1 MKDSD
6 KMKNNQTYDVV
17 ITGGGIMGSAAAYC
31 LTKTQ
36 PGIKVAVVE
45 RDPAYARASTTL
57 SMSNVRIQFSLK
69 ENIQISRYAFDVL
82 ERFED
87 EMAVEDRRPKIY
99 FHREGNLFLVSAANQ
114 DAARRAFDLQ
124 RSLGCRIE
132 WWSPQQ
138 IRERYPLYEPGVDIV
153 GATFGPDDGHFDAYA
168 ALMAYKAKAKSQ
180 GAEFRTGEV
189 VKIRAAG
196 GRATGVDLGAG
207 ETLTAACVVNCGG
220 AWAAQL
226 AETAGVKLPVIPVKR
241 QIFTLDTAVKPD
253 GPLPLT
259 VLLSGL
265 YFRTETG
272 GLILLG
278 KSMEEDPVG
287 FNFSWDDKRF
297 MEVLWPELAEFVPA
311 WDRLKLV
318 RGWAGLYDVNTLDHN
333 AIIGEWPEIEG
344 LYLATGFSGH
354 GLQQGPA
361 VGRYL
366 SELILKKP
374 MSLDLSIFTPKRIL
388 ENRPLSEAGIV

>member
-1 MKDSD
+1 MQKSPG
-6 KMKNNQTYDVV
+6 YDVV
-17 ITGGGIMGSAAAYC
+17 ITGGGIMGSSTAYY
-31 LTKTQ
+31 LTKMH
-36 PGIKVAVVE
+36 PGLKVAVVE
-45 RDPAYARASTTL
+45 RDPTYARASTTL

-69 ENIQISRYAFDVL
+69 ENIQISQYAFQVL

-87 EMAVEDRRPKIY
+87 EMTVEDRRPKIY
-99 FHREGNLFLVSAANQ
+99 FRREGNLFLVSAANH

-132 WWSPQQ
+132 WWSPRQ
-138 IRERYPLYEPGVDIV
+138 IRARYPLYEPGAGIV

-168 ALMAYKAKAKSQ
+168 ALMAYKAKSKCQ
-180 GAEFRTGEV
+180 GAEFLTGEA
-189 VKIRAAG
+189 VKIHAGG
-196 GRATGVDLGAG
+196 GRATGVDLGSG
-207 ETLTAACVVNCGG
+207 ETLAAACVVNCGG

-241 QIFTLDTAVKPD
+241 QIFTLDTAVKAD

-278 KSMEEDPVG
+278 KSMPEDPVG
-287 FNFSWDDKRF
+287 FNFTWDDQRF
-297 MEVLWPELAEFVPA
+297 MEILWPELAEFVPA

-318 RGWAGLYDVNTLDHN
+318 RGWAGLYDVNTLDGN
-333 AIIGEWPEIEG
+333 AILGEWPEIKG

-354 GLQQGPA
+354 GLQQGPG

-366 SELILKKP
+366 SELILKRP
-374 MSLDLSIFTPKRIL
+374 VSLDLSIFTPQLILDKRA
-388 ENRPLSEAGIV
+388 LSENGIV

>member
-1 MKDSD
+1 MKT
-6 KMKNNQTYDVV
+6 NRTYDVI
-17 ITGGGIMGSAAAYC
+17 ITGGGIMGSATAYY
-31 LTKTQ
+31 LTKAD
-36 PGIKVAVVE
+36 PALKVAVVE
-45 RDPAYARASTTL
+45 RDPTYACASTTL

-69 ENIQISRYAFDVL
+69 ENVQISQYAFHVFD
-82 ERFED
+82 RFED
-87 EMAVEDRRPKIY
+87 EMTVEDRRPKIY
-99 FHREGNLFLVSAANQ
+99 FHREGNLFLVSAANH
-114 DAARRAFDLQ
+114 DAARRAYDLQ

-138 IRERYPLYEPGVDIV
+138 IRDRYPLYEPGADIV

-168 ALMAYKAKAKSQ
+168 ALMAYKAKSKSQ
-180 GAEFRTGEV
+180 GAEFLTGEA

-196 GRATGVDLGAG
+196 GRATGIDLDSG

-226 AETAGVKLPVIPVKR
+226 TETAGVKLPVIPVKR

-278 KSMEEDPVG
+278 KSMPEDPVG
-287 FNFSWDDKRF
+287 FNFTWDDQRF
-297 MEVLWPELAEFVPA
+297 MEILWPELAEFVPA

-318 RGWAGLYDVNTLDHN
+318 RGWAGLYDVNTLDGN
-333 AIIGEWPEIEG
+333 AILGEWPEIKG

-354 GLQQGPA
+354 GLQQGPG

-366 SELILKKP
+366 SELILERP
-374 MSLDLSIFTPKRIL
+374 VSLDLSIFTPQRIL
-388 ENRPLSEAGIV
+388 DKRALSENGIV

>member
-1 MKDSD
+1 MKS
-6 KMKNNQTYDVV
+6 QTYDVI
-17 ITGGGIMGSAAAYC
+17 ITGGGIMGSATAYY
-31 LTKTQ
+31 LTQTQ
-36 PGIKVAVVE
+36 PGLKVAVLE
-45 RDPAYARASTTL
+45 RDPTYARASTTL

-69 ENIQISRYAFDVL
+69 ENIQISQYAFQVL

-87 EMAVEDRRPKIY
+87 EMTVEDRRPRIY
-99 FHREGNLFLVSAANQ
+99 YRREGNLFLVGTANHAA
-114 DAARRAFDLQ
+114 AKRAFDLQ
-124 RSLGCRIE
+124 RSLGCRVE

-138 IRERYPLYEPGVDIV
+138 IRERYPLYEPDADIV
-153 GATFGPDDGHFDAYA
+153 GATYGPDDGHFDAHA
-168 ALMAYKAKAKSQ
+168 ALMAYKAKAKSR
-180 GAEFRTGEV
+180 GAEFVTGEV
-189 VKIRAAG
+189 VKVLVSGSRAS
-196 GRATGVDLGAG
+196 GVELGSG
-207 ETLTAACVVNCGG
+207 EALTAACVVNCGG
-220 AWAAQL
+220 AWAAQI
-226 AETAGVKLPVIPVKR
+226 AETAGIKLPVIPVKR
-241 QIFTLDTAVKPD
+241 QVFVLDTAVKPE

-272 GLILLG
+272 GLVLLG

-287 FNFSWDDKRF
+287 FNFSWDDQRF
-297 MEVLWPELAEFVPA
+297 MEILWPELAQFVPA

-333 AIIGEWPEIEG
+333 AIIGEWPEIKG

-366 SELILKKP
+366 SELILKRP
-374 MSLDLSIFTPKRIL
+374 TSLDLSVFTPKRVL
-388 ENRPLSEAGIV
+388 ENKPLSEVGIV